1 MSFERRVAE
10 AGIMEERRQEGRK
23 KVFKAGAIS
32 FRGAAID
39 CVVRNLSA
47 TGALLDVESPFGIP
61 TRFLLLVPAESLKRE
76 CCIAWI
82 KDRQIGVR
90 FEQSASEK

>member
-1 MSFERRVAE
+1 
-10 AGIMEERRQEGRK
+10 MEERRQEGRN
-23 KVFKAGAIS
+23 KVLKAGTIS

-47 TGALLDVESPFGIP
+47 TGALLNVESPLGIP
-61 TRFLLLVPAESLKRE
+61 TRFLLFVPAESLKRE

-90 FEQSASEK
+90 FEQSTSEK

>member
-1 MSFERRVAE
+1 
-10 AGIMEERRQEGRK
+10 MEERRQEGRN
-23 KVFKAGAIS
+23 KVLKAGTIS

-39 CVVRNLSA
+39 CVVRNLSS
-47 TGALLDVESPFGIP
+47 TGALLDVESPLGIP
-61 TRFLLLVPAESLKRE
+61 TRFLLLVPAELLKRE

-82 KDRQIGVR
+82 KDKQIGVR